1 MEPPHIGHNGEY
13 LPPRVAHRLPKG
25 TSFVGF
31 LVATLCSRGDY
42 WEILL
47 LQFSSIA
54 IGHVDI
60 AIGLQ

>member
-13 LPPRVAHRLPKG
+13 LPPGVAHRLPKG

-47 LQFSSIA
+47 LQLSSIA
-54 IGHVDI
+54 IGHMDI
-60 AIGLQ
+60 AIALQ